1 MHHSFDDIQ
10 AYGLGEL
17 APERARALLDHAD
30 QCQTC
35 AVLVAEAIQGVA
47 ALELGTPVRVS
58 EAPLLTV
65 AEPPNAAAI
74 LKPGRG
80 RAWPAL
86 AGLATAACLGLFA
99 WNLQLRSAVSPLAP
113 TPVEAL
119 VHSHFVHHPLAGAPG
134 AGNAKA
140 IYAAD
145 GSWVFIVADQLAAEN
160 QFDVWEKREGRDVR
174 LGTFTADYSG
184 EGTAYFKL
192 PAAKPE
198 GFEVV
203 ASGHDPA
210 TDLSSLRWP

>member
-1 MHHSFDDIQ
+1 MQHSFDDIQ
-10 AYGLGEL
+10 EYAFGEL
-17 APERARALLDHAD
+17 APERAQALLDHAD

-35 AVLVAEAIQGVA
+35 AVLVAEAVQGVA
-47 ALELGTPVRVS
+47 ALESDTPARES
-58 EAPLLTV
+58 ATPLRTV
-65 AEPPNAAAI
+65 AGPAPIAT

-99 WNLQLRSAVSPLAP
+99 WNMQLRTAVSPLAP

-119 VHSHFVHHPLAGAPG
+119 VHSHFVHHPLTGAAGS
-134 AGNAKA
+134 GNAKA

-160 QFDVWEKREGRDVR
+160 QFDVWEKRDGHQVR

-184 EGTAYFKL
+184 EGTAYFKV
-192 PAAKPE
+192 PAGKPE
-198 GFEVV
+198 GFDVV
-203 ASGHDPA
+203 AAGHDPA
-210 TDLSSLRWP
+210 ADLSSLHWP